1 MEKNFKRKGKQ
12 VEMFLKLKSIIK
24 QTKKEVLYVS
34 LTNVGHQ
41 FDHLLWSIFQLAVT
55 HNELV
60 IKGAMNL

>member
-24 QTKKEVLYVS
+24 QTKKEVFFAS

-41 FDHLLWSIFQLAVT
+41 FDHLLWSIFQSAVT
-55 HNELV
+55 HNELL